1 MPNDYDIDSA
11 LGSDDYEFLQEYM
24 EEYSRYMNDK
34 RFYRKYKK
42 KTIADRLQEERT
54 ADVFEIE
61 ERKMMDE
68 ESSDNNR

>member
-68 ESSDNNR
+68 ESSDSNR